1 MRARRLAE
9 PIGSLRPH
17 GLRPGRPGE
26 YHLVG
31 GRVVAPP
38 GGPLV
43 TFEDELDEPGVDL
56 TAPHPREVVPEV
68 VIARADIEEQV
79 PYARPR
85 LFRFER
91 GRDFLL
97 VDDSG
102 SARVRLGEATFGT
115 PHLHPDVELHLE
127 SPFVAHDLP
136 LKDAADSDEPP
147 AVARTAYVRVVRPGD
162 RVYVFGRVAFEPDPE
177 AAGYRD
183 APLVPSF
190 SATASPLDLYDA
202 PAFALICAW
211 ERLPWYRKLS
221 VLVRNR

>member
-1 MRARRLAE
+1 MAE
-9 PIGSLRPH
+9 PIGSLRPDTV
-17 GLRPGRPGE
+17 RPGE
-26 YHLVG
+26 YHLAG

-43 TFEDELDEPGVDL
+43 SFDDELDEPGVDL
-56 TAPHPREVVPEV
+56 MGPDAAEV
-68 VIARADIEEQV
+68 VIARADLEELV

-85 LFRFER
+85 LARLER
-91 GRDFLL
+91 GRDFVLA
-97 VDDSG
+97 DPSG
-102 SARVRLGEATFGT
+102 RARVRLGEPSFGM

-127 SPFVAHDLP
+127 APFVAYPLP
-136 LKDAADSDEPP
+136 LADPADSDEAP

-162 RVYVFGRVAFEPDPE
+162 LVYVFGRVAFEPDPD

-183 APLVPSF
+183 APLCPSF
-190 SATASPLDLYDA
+190 SATASPLHLYDA
-202 PAFALICAW
+202 PAFALVCAW